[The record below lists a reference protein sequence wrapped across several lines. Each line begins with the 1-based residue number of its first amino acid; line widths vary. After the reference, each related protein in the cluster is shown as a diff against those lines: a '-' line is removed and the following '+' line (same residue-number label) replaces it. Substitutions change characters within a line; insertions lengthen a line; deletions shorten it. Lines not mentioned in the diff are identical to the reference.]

1 MNNDDQKSFLDG
13 RTFIAVILM
22 LGIWIGW
29 QSYLSKKYPAPA
41 KAPTPAAQT
50 ANEATAAGQV
60 QTQGTP
66 TEASMAAAPKAAT
79 DTATENTAAQ
89 EQLVEFQSE
98 YLNFKL
104 TSLGMGLKD
113 ITVNKFVD
121 RAGHTVKMGASR
133 GVLPFQ
139 TSVKGST
146 QPLPFVIE
154 KISDTEF
161 RGVAKVNGGTITKT
175 VRINPEAYTIDS
187 IIEAQGVEGVTTFV
201 SEESRV
207 PESPG
212 KKLQDDPN
220 FWLSY
225 FVATK
230 GDEHREYP
238 DANEGFANEY
248 QSAVVTAVGSRY
260 FSFAMADNSDNE
272 PMARIVS
279 EPANNITY
287 GSLTHSIGPGATK
300 LRTETKLFVGPKR
313 LDLMR
318 SVDHRLQKV
327 VDFGMFSWIG
337 FPILDLLRWFYKMF
351 HNYGLAIIALTI
363 LVRLLVLPFNLM
375 SYKSMKAM
383 QVIQPQIQRLKD
395 RYKDDREALNREMMV
410 LMRDN
415 KVNPLG
421 GCLPMLLQLPVFIA
435 LYQVLNE
442 TIELYRAPFGL
453 WIYDLSLKDPYY
465 VLPVLMGITMFIQQ
479 KMTPTTMDPAQ
490 AKVMLFMPVMFTF
503 LMISLPSGLTL
514 YIFVSTLFGIIQQLV
529 FMREKKVGTGSKV
542 VMEGS

>member
-22 LGIWIGW
+22 LGVWIGW
-29 QSYLSKKYPAPA
+29 QSYLTKKYPAPA
-41 KAPTPAAQT
+41 KPAATATNATDVGAPAQT
-50 ANEATAAGQV
+50 PNSPNESSV
-60 QTQGTP
+60 
-66 TEASMAAAPKAAT
+66 AAAPKP
-79 DTATENTAAQ
+79 TAPESASMQ
-89 EQLVEFQSE
+89 EQIIEFKSDT
-98 YLNFKL
+98 LSFKL
-104 TSLGMGLKD
+104 SSLGMGLKD
-113 ITVNKFVD
+113 ITINRFVD
-121 RAGHTVKMGASR
+121 RAGHTVRMGASR

-139 TSVKGST
+139 TNLKGSS
-146 QPLPFVIE
+146 QPIAFNLQ
-154 KISDTEF
+154 KISETEF
-161 RGVAKVNGGTITKT
+161 KGVANVDGGTVTK
-175 VRINPEAYTIDS
+175 VLRINPETYTITS
-187 IIEAQGVEGVTTFV
+187 TIEADGVDGVTTFV
-201 SEESRV
+201 SEESKV
-207 PESPG
+207 QDSPG

-220 FWLSY
+220 NWLSY

-230 GDEHREYP
+230 GDEEREYP
-238 DANEGFANEY
+238 AADVGFANEY
-248 QSAVVTAVGSRY
+248 QGAVVAAVGSRY
-260 FSFAMADNSDNE
+260 FSFAMADSSPTE
-272 PMARIVS
+272 PLARVVS
-279 EPANNITY
+279 EPANNVIY
-287 GSLTHSIGPGATK
+287 GSLTHSMGPGATK
-300 LRTETKLFVGPKR
+300 LRTETKLFVGPKM

-337 FPILDLLRWFYKMF
+337 FPILDLLKWFYKMF

-363 LVRLLVLPFNLM
+363 LVRILVLPFNLM

-383 QVIQPQIQRLKD
+383 QVIQPQIQRLKE